1 MTVSLGAIQNYDK
14 VERRLVAILICG
26 GWANGAQILFMG
38 DGKWLAKNIAYKATG
53 VGGVMGY
60 GVYL

>member
-1 MTVSLGAIQNYDK
+1 MA
-14 VERRLVAILICG
+14 AILICG
-26 GWANGAQILFMG
+26 GWANGAQILLYMG

-53 VGGVMGY
+53 VGGVVGY